1 VSFTAT
7 TTVTVT
13 RGETTDDFGDP
24 IEAATVVASGIPAS
38 ILEVQSR
45 AQRPV
50 EGRTDNVR
58 AYTMRVRT
66 NVTVQRD
73 DRIHDE
79 RTGTMYTIDEVVTPV
94 NPAGHA
100 VRRIVLRRVT

>member
-1 VSFTAT
+1 MSFVAT
-7 TTVTVT
+7 TTVTIT
-13 RGETTDDFGDP
+13 RGETTDAFGDP
-24 IEAATVVASGIPAS
+24 VEGSTAVASGVPAS

-58 AYTMRVRT
+58 AYAMRVRT
-66 NVTVQRD
+66 HVTVFRD

-79 RTGTMYTIDEVVTPV
+79 RTGAIYTIDEVVTPV
-94 NPAGHA
+94 NPVGHA